1 MTSRQPDSAG
11 GAEMHFRELMGPGRG
26 VTDVAALRAQLVATD
41 RALVAATNEARVLS
55 ARNETLDA
63 LTCSFDDEV
72 SELKERL
79 RFVRRSLAYRQF
91 ELDGARYDL
100 IRAGLPDTA
109 LTDLNHEYPF
119 AHQGVWTKGRPF
131 LAGQVVWEPGTEE
144 CYFACDDGDGVP
156 CGRRPSRSRS
166 WELLAPEESP
176 PPPELIPASPH
187 PASTGQAF
195 RQTTVWVDKHHD
207 SRSLQNLSREQ
218 LLGVI
223 EWLAENAFALWAAER
238 RNAKVLLPCPVNAYQ
253 TADAWM
259 RDVPLFGALL
269 AEKAR
274 RRVRR
279 TQAIANEWRSAHVAP
294 Y

>member
-1 MTSRQPDSAG
+1 MSEKPDSAG

-26 VTDVAALRAQLVATD
+26 VTDVAHLRAQVVAAD
-41 RALVAATNEARVLS
+41 RELLAATNEAHALS
-55 ARNETLDA
+55 MRNETLDA
-63 LTCSFDDEV
+63 LTCSLDEKV
-72 SELKERL
+72 SELEETL
-79 RFVRRSLAYRQF
+79 ILVRRSLAYRQC

-109 LTDLNHEYPF
+109 LMDLNNEYLS

-131 LAGQVVWEPGTEE
+131 LESQVVWEPGTED
-144 CYFACDDGDGVP
+144 CYLARDDVAP
-156 CGRRPSRSRS
+156 CARRPSRSRC
-166 WELLAPEESP
+166 WELLEPGDCPAAPEP
-176 PPPELIPASPH
+176 IPASPH
-187 PASTGQAF
+187 PVSTGQAF
-195 RQTTVWVDKHHD
+195 RQTTTWVDKYHAAW
-207 SRSLQNLSREQ
+207 SLQDLSREH

-238 RNAKVLLPCPVNAYQ
+238 RNAKVLLPCPVNAYP

-259 RDVPLFGALL
+259 RDTPLLGSLL

-274 RRVRR
+274 RRIRR
-279 TQAIANEWRSAHVAP
+279 TQAIANEWRAANASP